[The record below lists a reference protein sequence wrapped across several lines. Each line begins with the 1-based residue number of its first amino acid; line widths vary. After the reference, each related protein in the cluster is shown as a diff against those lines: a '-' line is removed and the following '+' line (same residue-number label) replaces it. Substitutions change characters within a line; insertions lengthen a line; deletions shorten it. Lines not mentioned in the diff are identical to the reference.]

1 MAWEGRAAS
10 SDRDDRVDVLD
21 LLINLLKEHEAK
33 LDDLSRRLEEI
44 MEQTTP
50 RAAPPERPVTEV
62 SLRAHITSWTEFRRL
77 SRGAIRVAL
86 STEEGQ
92 FKVMSIKGGIL
103 HDYQEKVPYLD
114 IIKRVEEGMS
124 RVSFELDDVS
134 LLVNSLRGR
143 LDCGLALQRRE
154 TELAQ
159 LEDATLTRLE
169 YWVDSEHA
177 RRWLAQELEV
187 EESRIIL
194 GELHLR

>member
-50 RAAPPERPVTEV
+50 RAAPSERLVTEV
-62 SLRAHITSWTEFRRL
+62 SLRAHIMSWTEFRRL

-187 EESRIIL
+187 EDSRIIL

>member
-1 MAWEGRAAS
+1 VAWEGRAAS

-50 RAAPPERPVTEV
+50 RAAPSERLVTEV
-62 SLRAHITSWTEFRRL
+62 SLRAHIMSWTEFRRL

-154 TELAQ
+154 KELAQ

-187 EESRIIL
+187 EDSRIIL

>member
-33 LDDLSRRLEEI
+33 LDDLSQRLEEI

-62 SLRAHITSWTEFRRL
+62 SLRAHIMSWAEFRRL
-77 SRGAIRVAL
+77 SRGATRVAL
-86 STEEGQ
+86 SAEEGQ

-103 HDYQEKVPYLD
+103 HSYQEKVPYLD

-143 LDCGLALQRRE
+143 LDCGLELQRRE
-154 TELAQ
+154 RELAK

-169 YWVDSEHA
+169 YWVDPERA

-187 EESRIIL
+187 EDSRIIL